1 MLFSS
6 RIKQSFINVLLTT
19 LMCGTIAPTLVQA
32 DTKGEINAAA
42 NLIQGK
48 EGISENALKFLK
60 AHATPCNTALF
71 VAALTT
77 FMYIICKPASNEPAR
92 ISWTEVKD
100 MLANPKQLIADLK
113 NDFKGTMTKF
123 WHAIDDLVI
132 GRVYTSSGAKADKD
146 TGRVYVKNISSK
158 PIGILGK
165 ILSYRKYIA
174 RGICNGVGLTMLLD
188 GEFRAGLKDLKVENL
203 SALLMVLGLAEV
215 IP

>member
-6 RIKQSFINVLLTT
+6 RIKQSFINLLLTT
-19 LMCGTIAPTLVQA
+19 LMCGTMAPTLVQA
-32 DTKGEINAAA
+32 AD
-42 NLIQGK
+42 IQGK
-48 EGISENALKFLK
+48 EGISKEALTWLQKNRSACNA
-60 AHATPCNTALF
+60 ALF
-71 VAALTT
+71 ATALTT
-77 FMYIICKPASNEPAR
+77 FMYLICKPASNDAPR

-113 NDFKGTMTKF
+113 SDCKGTMTKF

-165 ILSYRKYIA
+165 TLSYRKYIA

-203 SALLMVLGLAEV
+203 TALLIILGLAEV
-215 IP
+215 VL